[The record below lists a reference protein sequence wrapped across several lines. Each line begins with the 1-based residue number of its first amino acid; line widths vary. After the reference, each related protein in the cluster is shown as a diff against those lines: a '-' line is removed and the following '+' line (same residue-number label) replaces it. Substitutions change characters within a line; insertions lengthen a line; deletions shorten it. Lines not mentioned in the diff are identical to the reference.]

1 MRKII
6 LPALLAFLMA
16 SCSQQKKDEGTAG
29 SARSDSNKVSTVV
42 ATGDSTQVAAV
53 YQCPMDCE
61 TGKTYDKPGKCPVCG
76 MDLEKKS

>member
-6 LPALLAFLMA
+6 LPAILVIVFFSCNETKKEGNA
-16 SCSQQKKDEGTAG
+16 SEVKQ
-29 SARSDSNKVSTVV
+29 DSS
-42 ATGDSTQVAAV
+42 QVAAV

-61 TGKTYDKPGKCPVCG
+61 NGKTYDKQGVCPVCG

>member
-6 LPALLAFLMA
+6 LPALFAILFIA
-16 SCSQQKKDEGTAG
+16 CNETKKEGN
-29 SARSDSNKVSTVV
+29 SSEVKQ
-42 ATGDSTQVAAV
+42 DSTQVAAV

-61 TGKTYDKPGKCPVCG
+61 KGKTYDKAGVCPVCG